1 MNQRHQPIIKE
12 VEGSKTAFIFVHGIL
27 SGPHYFQRFLPMVP
41 ENCSVYNI
49 LLSGHGGSVQGF
61 SQSSMIVWQKQ
72 VNEVFARAAAKHE
85 KLFVVAHSM
94 GTLLSYQAAKRYPKQ
109 IAQLFYMAVPLVPR
123 VGKRSLDAS
132 YKIVAKRVS
141 HHDHWTI
148 AAQDVYSID
157 IDRRLWLYLGWLPR
171 FLELF
176 KKMDKTNHILAN
188 NRLPV
193 IAFQSRLDELV
204 SGLAVEML
212 KQKPHVTCYLL
223 PDSGHQYYPPKDWE
237 KVEKT
242 FLHCVKTVL

>member
-1 MNQRHQPIIKE
+1 MNQLHHPIIHE

-27 SGPHYFQRFLPMVP
+27 SSPRYFQRFLPMVP

-61 SQSSMIVWQKQ
+61 SQASMIAWQKQ
-72 VNEVFARAAAKHE
+72 VNEIFARAAAKHE

-94 GTLLSYQAAKRYPKQ
+94 GTLLSYQAAKRYPQK

-132 YKIVAKRVS
+132 YKIVTKRVS
-141 HHDHWTI
+141 N
-148 AAQDVYSID
+148 QDVWAVAARDAYSID

-176 KKMDKTNHILAN
+176 KKMGKTNHIMAN

-212 KQKPHVTCYLL
+212 KKKPNVTCYLL
-223 PDSGHQYYPPKDWE
+223 PNSGHQYYPQKDWE
-237 KVEKT
+237 KVEKA
-242 FLHCVKTVL
+242 FLACVKSL